1 MINADLSIYRQRI
14 AHSNAQNEHIN
25 RGTSASQDMH
35 RRIYGKREDV
45 IREN

>member
-1 MINADLSIYRQRI
+1 MLVCLCIRSELRI
-14 AHSNAQNEHIN
+14 RMANSEHIN
-25 RGTSASQDMH
+25 RATSASQDMH